1 MCEFGK
7 PHKGKKYIGG
17 GCDNCCKL
25 PEYYYKGNKL
35 YNIKK
40 IKGLNYCGHD
50 LQANWKDPKEN
61 NKEKLG
67 NFYLKE
73 LEKRG

>member
-1 MCEFGK
+1 MKREEKIKTQYF
-7 PHKGKKYIGG
+7 
-17 GCDNCCKL
+17 
-25 PEYYYKGNKL
+25 YKGNKL

-40 IKGLNYCGHD
+40 IKGLNYCSFD

-73 LEKRG
+73 LSTYSLDIL